1 MSDKAEKK
9 PEEKPAAAE
18 GDKKAAGGGGGLLSK
33 TPVLMGIVMLLEA
46 VVLIGGI
53 KFIGGGPKSADAA
66 AGAVDGHDAAG
77 GKGDGL
83 GDGHGGGGGGKDA
96 KKVVELPVLEM
107 RAPNKV
113 SGRMLIIDVS
123 IKVAVKS
130 DKEEAVKA
138 TIAARQG
145 LITDR
150 VRTIIAQ
157 SDPEKLGGGAE
168 PGLETLRRQVKH
180 QLDEIFDKG
189 TIEEVLVPRCT
200 PFRADY

>member
-9 PEEKPAAAE
+9 PDEKPAAAE
-18 GDKKAAGGGGGLLSK
+18 GEKKAAGGGGGLLSK
-33 TPVLMGIVMLLEA
+33 TPVLMGIVMLVEA

-66 AGAVDGHDAAG
+66 AGAVDGHNAAG
-77 GKGDGL
+77 GKGDGH
-83 GDGHGGGGGGKDA
+83 GDGHGGGGGKDA

-123 IKVAVKS
+123 IKVAVKA
-130 DKEEAVKA
+130 DKEESVKA

>member
-9 PEEKPAAAE
+9 PDEKPAAAE
-18 GDKKAAGGGGGLLSK
+18 GEKKAAGGGGGLLSK
-33 TPVLMGIVMLLEA
+33 TPVLMGIVMLVEA

-77 GKGDGL
+77 GKGDGH
-83 GDGHGGGGGGKDA
+83 GDGHGGGGAKDA

-123 IKVAVKS
+123 IKVAVKA
-130 DKEEAVKA
+130 DKEESVKA